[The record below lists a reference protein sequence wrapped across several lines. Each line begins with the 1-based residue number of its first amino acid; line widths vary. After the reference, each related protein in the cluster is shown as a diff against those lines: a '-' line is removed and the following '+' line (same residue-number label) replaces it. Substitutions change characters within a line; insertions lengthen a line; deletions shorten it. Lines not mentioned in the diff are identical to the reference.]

1 MPEQEPT
8 LPFWEYVKRA
18 FLAKPYI
25 KGLGEVPVNV
35 LAVFAVGVLG
45 VALGPPALLIG
56 AGLEIGYLAL
66 VSHDPRFRKWVHAM
80 EMAAQSGDHAA
91 RKDAVMSGL
100 SQPLQKRY
108 LALEAKCAKM
118 LESARATTGGS
129 VIDAAVYDNVN
140 RLLWIYLKLLV
151 SAQLISTHV
160 QQTSEKQ
167 LLEELEMYRR
177 QHAEAAADPA
187 KERIAKSL
195 ASTLE
200 IAEKRLE
207 VLNKAKEDGQFIQAE
222 LQRIEQQVNLMIQ
235 EATLSREAG
244 FLTGRVD
251 EVMQTFAQT
260 QDWMKANA
268 EILGPVDAE
277 LDTPPPTFQVQ

>member
-1 MPEQEPT
+1 MPEPS
-8 LPFWEYVKRA
+8 LSFWEYVKKA
-18 FLAKPYI
+18 FFAKPYI

-35 LAVFAVGVLG
+35 LAVFGIGVMSVAFGPGVL
-45 VALGPPALLIG
+45 LMG
-56 AGLEIGYLAL
+56 AGLEVAYLAL
-66 VSHDPRFRKWVHAM
+66 VSHDPRFRKWVQAM
-80 EMAAQSGDHAA
+80 HQAAESGDHAA
-91 RKDAVMSGL
+91 KKEAVLSGL

-108 LALEAKCAKM
+108 MALEGKCARM
-118 LESARATTGGS
+118 LESARSVPGS
-129 VIDAAVYDNVN
+129 AGVEPAVYESVN

-160 QQTSEKQ
+160 QQTDERQ
-167 LLEELEMYRR
+167 LKDEVEMYRR
-177 QHAEAAADPA
+177 QHAEASADPS

-244 FLTGRVD
+244 FLTSRVD
-251 EVMQTFAQT
+251 EVMQTFTQT

-268 EILGPVDAE
+268 EILGPVDAQ
-277 LDTPPPTFQVQ
+277 LDTPPPTFQAQ